1 MLSRVPDIPELAGSS
16 AAISRIRENFEQL
29 AADRGPLLLSGER
42 GTGKEEI
49 ARALHRHVGG
59 TLRTFVV
66 ADVSETPPTETEA
79 LLFGDVAAFSRANAG
94 TVYIDEVGTLIP
106 TLQSK
111 LLRVLQEGEFYPPGA
126 DQPVKTGARVIA
138 ASTQDLRARSRAGL
152 FNAGLLEAL
161 SKQAFVLPALR
172 NRREDMPA
180 LIQHY
185 LTLEANELSTISKS
199 MSAQAADK
207 LATLEWPG
215 NLPQLESVCRRTTAF
230 TDHRVIDVE
239 DLPDELWQKPRK
251 RDEEWSS
258 LLAKWAGDALE
269 QGETGLL
276 SAVVPEVEKILIAAA
291 LEQTGGQKQ
300 EAARLL
306 GWGRNTLTRKI
317 KDLGIASQGTR
328 AD

>member
-1 MLSRVPDIPELAGSS
+1 MLTCALDIPELAGSS
-16 AAISRIRENFEQL
+16 PTVAKIREAFEIL
-29 AADRGPLLLSGER
+29 AADRSPLLLSGEP

-59 TLRTFVV
+59 TLQTFIV
-66 ADVSETPPTETEA
+66 ADVSETPAADTEA
-79 LLFGDVAAFSRANAG
+79 LLFGDLAAFSRAKAG

-111 LLRVLQEGEFYPPGA
+111 LLRVLQEGEFYPPGM

-138 ASTQDLRARSRAGL
+138 ASTQDLHARAKAGL
-152 FNAGLLEAL
+152 FNAGLLKLL
-161 SKQAFVLPALR
+161 SKQSFVLPALR

-180 LIQHY
+180 LIHHY
-185 LTLEANELSTISKS
+185 LMLEAKELSTISKH
-199 MSAQAADK
+199 MSPDAIEK
-207 LATLEWPG
+207 LSALDWPG

-239 DLPDELWQKPRK
+239 DLPDELWLRPSK
-251 RDEEWSS
+251 RSDEWST
-258 LLAKWAGDALE
+258 LLAKWASAALDE
-269 QGETGLL
+269 GESDLL
-276 SAVVPEVEKILIAAA
+276 GAVVPRVEKILILAA
-291 LEQTGGQKQ
+291 LEQTGGQRQ

-317 KDLGIASQGTR
+317 KDLGV
-328 AD
+328 DPD